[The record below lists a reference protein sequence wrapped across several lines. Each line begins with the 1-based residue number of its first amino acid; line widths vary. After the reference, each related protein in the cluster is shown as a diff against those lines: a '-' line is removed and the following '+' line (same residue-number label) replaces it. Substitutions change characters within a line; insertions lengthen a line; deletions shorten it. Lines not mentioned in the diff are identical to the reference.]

1 MGGLIRE
8 VGPTSR
14 SMPALIVFWVQRG
27 ACMIGRLP
35 RWASRPEHPQPPFL
49 VWWTPNVRS
58 AFRRLWIDEGFNA
71 VYS

>member
-1 MGGLIRE
+1 MGADLRSGADIAFDA
-8 VGPTSR
+8 GPD
-14 SMPALIVFWVQRG
+14 VFWVQRG

-35 RWASRPEHPQPPFL
+35 CWASRPEHPQPPFL
-49 VWWTPNVRS
+49 VWWTPNVRP